1 MSQSENKN
9 VALNRYSLRTLVTSA
24 APLRKGLMSI
34 KSQWFDVTLFLD
46 MMFEVT
52 KSPKTQ

>member
-34 KSQWFDVTLFLD
+34 KSRWFDVTLFLD

-52 KSPKTQ
+52 KSPKT